1 MTKTLDELGYY
12 LLAGA
17 GGEGPATLMDE
28 ARRGE
33 ELGFGTAFISE
44 RWNVKEASSLV
55 GAACAV
61 TSRMQIAT
69 AATNH
74 NTRHPLIT
82 GSWATTMH
90 RLSGGR
96 FTLGVGRGIAAIYGA
111 FGIPAVTTA
120 QMEDWAQVMRRLWH
134 GEVIFNHDG
143 PMGKYP
149 ILFLDP
155 DFNEDIRLALVAFGP
170 NTLALGGRVFDDVIL
185 HTYFTPET
193 LQRCVTTV
201 KSAAEKAG
209 RDPDSVRVWS
219 CFATV
224 GDHLPEQLRL
234 KKTVARLA
242 TYLQGYGDLLVQ
254 TNNWDPAVLQ
264 RFRADS
270 VVTSIA
276 GGIDH
281 KATPEQIEHIA
292 TLIPDEWL
300 EPSATGSAQRV
311 RGPDPQGIRLRG
323 RRGDHAWRDARRTRA
338 DRRGVPSDLIGK
350 GMSQYLKDKVIIVTG
365 AASGFGKL
373 ISEKC
378 AAGGAKVVGVD
389 VSVDALNE
397 VFEGIRAAGFDGTT
411 HVADVTDMA
420 QVQAAGQHA
429 VDTYGRI
436 DVIVNNAGVMPLA
449 FFADHERAWEKWHKA
464 IDINIKGVVN
474 GISAVYDTMIKQGR
488 GQVVNISSIYGN
500 AGTEGSGVYSATK
513 AAVDVL
519 SDSLRVEAQGRIKVT
534 TVKPTGVLGTNLAGG
549 VVNEAAVI
557 GIVGQKGAQFLEN
570 AGNLQ
575 TGALRP
581 EQMDVDSV
589 EYWLITPDD
598 LANAVVHVIDQPWG
612 INISDVTVRA
622 SGENYVC

>member
-1 MTKTLDELGYY
+1 LTTSLDELGYY

-33 ELGFGTAFISE
+33 ELGFGAAFISE

-155 DFNEDIRLALVAFGP
+155 DFKEDIRLALVAFGP

-201 KSAAEKAG
+201 KAAAEKAG

-242 TYLQGYGDLLVQ
+242 T
-254 TNNWDPAVLQ
+254 
-264 RFRADS
+264 
-270 VVTSIA
+270 
-276 GGIDH
+276 
-281 KATPEQIEHIA
+281 
-292 TLIPDEWL
+292 
-300 EPSATGSAQRV
+300 
-311 RGPDPQGIRLRG
+311 
-323 RRGDHAWRDARRTRA
+323 
-338 DRRGVPSDLIGK
+338 
-350 GMSQYLKDKVIIVTG
+350 
-365 AASGFGKL
+365 
-373 ISEKC
+373 
-378 AAGGAKVVGVD
+378 
-389 VSVDALNE
+389 
-397 VFEGIRAAGFDGTT
+397 
-411 HVADVTDMA
+411 
-420 QVQAAGQHA
+420 
-429 VDTYGRI
+429 
-436 DVIVNNAGVMPLA
+436 
-449 FFADHERAWEKWHKA
+449 
-464 IDINIKGVVN
+464 
-474 GISAVYDTMIKQGR
+474 
-488 GQVVNISSIYGN
+488 
-500 AGTEGSGVYSATK
+500 
-513 AAVDVL
+513 
-519 SDSLRVEAQGRIKVT
+519 
-534 TVKPTGVLGTNLAGG
+534 
-549 VVNEAAVI
+549 
-557 GIVGQKGAQFLEN
+557 
-570 AGNLQ
+570 
-575 TGALRP
+575 
-581 EQMDVDSV
+581 
-589 EYWLITPDD
+589 
-598 LANAVVHVIDQPWG
+598 
-612 INISDVTVRA
+612 
-622 SGENYVC
+622 